1 VPLYS
6 PAQAAAAFSENFTV
20 ANIWKGLIMAKTPKS
35 SEPFVSE
42 QDRPA
47 ISPDTPLGQLRV
59 RDLQAIVGGAAQA
72 KAIDKT
78 HKELE
83 KLIKDVDVASG
94 KGGKDFWDH
103 EKHLKDIFDHIHQQK
118 TVFEAPPDPTQR
130 DPINQIGELQNM
142 IGQLA
147 NEVAALKAKIGE

>member
-1 VPLYS
+1 VPLYW

-20 ANIWKGLIMAKTPKS
+20 ANIWKGLIMAKAPKS

-42 QDRPA
+42 QDRPT
-47 ISPDTPLGQLRV
+47 INLDTPLSELRAK
-59 RDLQAIVGGAAQA
+59 DLQAILGGLAQA
-72 KAIDKT
+72 KVIHKT
-78 HKELE
+78 HKDLE
-83 KLIKDVDVASG
+83 KIIKDVDVASG

-103 EKHLKDIFDHIHQQK
+103 EKHLKDIFDHIRMK

>member
-1 VPLYS
+1 
-6 PAQAAAAFSENFTV
+6 
-20 ANIWKGLIMAKTPKS
+20 MAKDPKS
-35 SEPFVSE
+35 SEPFVSR
-42 QDRPA
+42 QDRPT
-47 ISPDTPLGQLRV
+47 INPDTPLSALRV

-72 KAIDKT
+72 KAVDKT

-103 EKHLKDIFDHIHQQK
+103 EKHLKDIFDHIQMK

-130 DPINQIGELQNM
+130 DPINQIAELQNM

-147 NEVAALKAKIGE
+147 NEVAALKAKAGK

>member
-1 VPLYS
+1 
-6 PAQAAAAFSENFTV
+6 
-20 ANIWKGLIMAKTPKS
+20 MAKDSKPS
-35 SEPFVSE
+35 GPFVSQE
-42 QDRPA
+42 DRPS
-47 ISPDTPLGQLRV
+47 INPDTPLGQLGV
-59 RDLQAIVGGAAQA
+59 RDLQAIVGAAQA
-72 KAIDKT
+72 KAIDKA
-78 HKELE
+78 HKDFE
-83 KLIKDVDVASG
+83 KIIKEVDVASG

-103 EKHLKDIFDHIHQQK
+103 DKHLKDIFDHIRMK

>member
-1 VPLYS
+1 
-6 PAQAAAAFSENFTV
+6 
-20 ANIWKGLIMAKTPKS
+20 MAKNPKP
-35 SEPFVSE
+35 SEPFVSQ
-42 QDRPA
+42 QDRPS
-47 ISPDTPLGQLRV
+47 INPDTPLGQLRV

-72 KAIDKT
+72 KAFDKT
-78 HKELE
+78 HKDLE
-83 KLIKDVDVASG
+83 KIIKEVDIASG

-103 EKHLKDIFDHIHQQK
+103 DKHLKDIFDHIRMK